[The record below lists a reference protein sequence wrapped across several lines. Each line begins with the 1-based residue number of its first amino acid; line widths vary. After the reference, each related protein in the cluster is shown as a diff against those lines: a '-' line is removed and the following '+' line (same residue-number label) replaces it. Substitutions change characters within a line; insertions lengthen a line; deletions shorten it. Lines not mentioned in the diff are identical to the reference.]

1 MRKII
6 FIHPCNGVSKM
17 SDMKHY
23 IGKYSYSGK
32 FKQQDDGSSLL
43 EISEFEYDGKYYQP
57 SEALRFKI
65 TPQPEESGWYLVQDE
80 SIGVCIGGV
89 DFEEAIG
96 NAIMDAALQ
105 YEDLICEELTKQK
118 PRPSERCLQYEDL
131 ICEEG
136 PMTESLK
143 AIQEKVRTWMV
154 HALDSKAQ

>member
-1 MRKII
+1 MKKKTENSQKKNSDIILIKIGMRKII
-6 FIHPCNGVSKM
+6 SIHPSNGVSKM

-43 EISEFEYDGKYYQP
+43 EVSEFEYDGKYYQP
-57 SEALRFKI
+57 SEPLQFKI
-65 TPQPEESGWYLVQDE
+65 TPQPEEGGWFLVQDE

-105 YEDLICEELTKQK
+105 YEDLICEE
-118 PRPSERCLQYEDL
+118 
-131 ICEEG
+131 G
-136 PMTESLK
+136 PMTKSLK
-143 AIQEKVRTWMV
+143 VIQEKVRAWMV
-154 HALDSKAQ
+154 HAIDSKAQ